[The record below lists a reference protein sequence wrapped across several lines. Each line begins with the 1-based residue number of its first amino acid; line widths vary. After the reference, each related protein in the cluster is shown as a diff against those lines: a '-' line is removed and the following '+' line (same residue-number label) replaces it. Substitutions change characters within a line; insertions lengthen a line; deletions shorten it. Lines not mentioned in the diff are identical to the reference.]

1 MTVKLTIPHI
11 IYELT
16 QLREHRGIKFR
27 ILTPLCLRRELETLV
42 LRPSE
47 TPAINDS

>member
-1 MTVKLTIPHI
+1 MTVKLTIPHT
-11 IYELT
+11 YELT

-47 TPAINDS
+47 TPTINDS